1 MKILSFREKK
11 LKWNI
16 LILVI
21 LVMLT
26 VAMMWL
32 LTMSFLKQMFTYTIN
47 LDGYYK
53 SYYLS
58 KAWIELALTEID
70 NSDIWFSNEIKW
82 DDNIFSQNLCKWWGC
97 SVDLTVLGRAKE
109 LNQYFWES
117 TGCTAETAF
126 TLAGG
131 ESFALPLFLQDTW
144 SSNAQLVLWEWKDD
158 ISYISID
165 DLKNVRLKF
174 LDNNEG
180 KREIVLSLVFPTL
193 AMQLDYLYIATWVLD
208 ETAIKTFVENAG
220 LHNYDLGSKIYLMI
234 SNSTIHP
241 ISFCFSSR
249 VDLPATKF
257 YVVSLWNY
265 QWKYV
270 GMQAIY
276 AQPIP
281 SFMFDGYHW
290 AAWNNVSE

>member
-11 LKWNI
+11 LEWNI

-70 NSDIWFSNEIKW
+70 NSGIGFSNAITW
-82 DDNIFSQNLCKWWGC
+82 DNNIFTQNLCNGWNC
-97 SVDLTVLGRAKE
+97 SVDLTISGRAKN
-109 LNQYFWES
+109 LNNYFWEGGS
-117 TGCTAETAF
+117 CTAENAF
-126 TLAGG
+126 TLEWW

-144 SSNAQLVLWEWKDD
+144 ISNA
-158 ISYISID
+158 
-165 DLKNVRLKF
+165 
-174 LDNNEG
+174 
-180 KREIVLSLVFPTL
+180 EIVQWNWESYSIANDIKNALNMTNPDGGNTRELTLSLVFPDL
-193 AMQLDYLYIATWVLD
+193 VNQLNYLYIATKNFDDSIIYSFIWEAVG
-208 ETAIKTFVENAG
+208 E
-220 LHNYDLGSKIYLMI
+220 YDLAGDLYLMI
-234 SNSTIHP
+234 SNPEDTP
-241 ISFCFSSR
+241 VSFCFSSS

-257 YVVSLWNY
+257 YVTSLWNY

-281 SFMFDGYHW
+281 SFMFNGYHG
-290 AAWNNVSE
+290 AAWNTPSE